1 MKVDINKD
9 VTYALNN
16 VEITSVLLTKRKDKI
31 NITTPYKWLDV
42 DGNNLREGVNSYKE
56 EELSSLPDSEVVC
69 NALKSLIPDEDVSAM
84 FRFTLSDT
92 EVTAESGYNSYT
104 SGKAQWIRASMN
116 EAELETLLVS
126 KGLSI
131 QGIKDLLDMFTRSI
145 FQ

>member
-1 MKVDINKD
+1 MKIEINKD

-16 VEITSVLLTKRKDKI
+16 VEVTSILLTKRKDKI
-31 NITTPYKWLDV
+31 NLTTPYKWLDI
-42 DGNNLREGVNSYKE
+42 DNNNLREGVNSYKE
-56 EELSSLPDSEVVC
+56 EELASLPNSEIIC
-69 NALKSLIPDEDVSAM
+69 DALKSLIPDEDVSAM
-84 FRFTLSDT
+84 FRFNLSDT
-92 EVTAESGYNSYT
+92 EVTAESGYNSYET
-104 SGKAQWIRASMN
+104 GKAEWIRASMN